1 MEETLKEIISHYKNY
16 LNKKDKNYK
25 FDMNNTSY
33 KDIKLKEEKTKN
45 ELKILEDLSHKY
57 KLYDENYN
65 KFMISMGELSFKIE
79 NIDKINID
87 NENKKIIIDEFLN
100 MHNSFEELEQI
111 NIMKDVYVWK
121 FVSQKEKSHE

>member
-65 KFMISMGELSFKIE
+65 KLMISMGELSFKIE

-121 FVSQKEKSHE
+121 FVSQKEKAHE